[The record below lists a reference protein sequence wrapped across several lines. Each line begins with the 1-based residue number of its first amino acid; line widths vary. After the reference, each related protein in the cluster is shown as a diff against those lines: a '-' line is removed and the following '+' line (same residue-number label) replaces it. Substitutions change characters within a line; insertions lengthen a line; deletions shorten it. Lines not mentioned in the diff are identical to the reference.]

1 MSIVATEDMNY
12 LAQQQSGKINMI
24 LAGMTA
30 LMNDI
35 EGKASAMESQNWFQR
50 MAKTIA
56 GKNKLTLAEIRQNH
70 EKMNVYLSEAIAEL
84 YNRNCID
91 HNVMMSLGV
100 QINELYA
107 DHTQLK
113 QMLGAFV
120 GKLNEKID
128 SVDNF
133 HMLVTEID
141 HGVYSQVPPIV
152 AVCQVMSQFDNRI
165 LEDNRKLDIISRS
178 LYAQNILNGNQIK
191 LTEYLASILVL
202 PMEDVGQIHLE
213 LGTIRDNFMASVIL
227 GVMESYYFL
236 PDLARKMK
244 DKRVLIEEIIQAG
257 RLDASVSLSMDEI
270 YDAFLD
276 SKINVKNGLVSVRR
290 ESPINEDVTTSDI
303 RDYAEI
309 TELGCAS
316 YFNEEDYSQAVKYFS
331 IAAEGGYAE
340 AQYWLG
346 HCYYY
351 GDGVAENETE
361 GFKWF
366 MKAAQQDYPDAQL
379 CVGHC
384 YYRGDGVAENKTEGF
399 KWYMKAAQQDYPV
412 AQYFVGNC
420 YYYGDGVAENKTE
433 GFKWYMKAA
442 QQDYPNA
449 QYFVGNCYYFGD
461 GVAENKT
468 EGFKWFMKAA
478 QQDFALAQCS
488 VGCSY
493 MNGEGIAPN
502 TQEAFKWFMKA
513 AEQGGPEA
521 QYFVGDCY
529 YYGDGVAENKKEA
542 FKWFMKAAE
551 QGDPDAQYMV
561 GLLYSKGG
569 AVMLDRTEAFKW
581 FMKAAEQGNANAQ
594 LEVGK
599 CYHGG
604 SGTSQNYQKAEE
616 WLRRSASQGN
626 EEARQKMG
634 QWYHQYVF

>member
-346 HCYYY
+346 QCYY
-351 GDGVAENETE
+351 
-361 GFKWF
+361 
-366 MKAAQQDYPDAQL
+366 
-379 CVGHC
+379 C
-384 YYRGDGVAENKTEGF
+384 
-399 KWYMKAAQQDYPV
+399 
-412 AQYFVGNC
+412 
-420 YYYGDGVAENKTE
+420 
-433 GFKWYMKAA
+433 
-442 QQDYPNA
+442 
-449 QYFVGNCYYFGD
+449 GD

-478 QQDFALAQCS
+478 QQDYPDAQLY
-488 VGCSY
+488 VGH
-493 MNGEGIAPN
+493 
-502 TQEAFKWFMKA
+502 
-513 AEQGGPEA
+513 
-521 QYFVGDCY
+521 CY
-529 YYGDGVAENKKEA
+529 YRGDGVAENKKEA
-542 FKWFMKAAE
+542 FKWYMKAAE
-551 QGDPDAQYMV
+551 QGDPDAQYTV
-561 GLLYSKGG
+561 GFLYSRGG
-569 AVMLDRTEAFKW
+569 AVMLDKTEAFKW

>member
-1 MSIVATEDMNY
+1 
-12 LAQQQSGKINMI
+12 
-24 LAGMTA
+24 
-30 LMNDI
+30 MNDI

-178 LYAQNILNGNQIK
+178 LYAQNILSGNQIK

-244 DKRVLIEEIIQAG
+244 DKRVLIKEIIQAG

-309 TELGCAS
+309 TELGRAS
-316 YFNEEDYSQAVKYFS
+316 YVNEEDYSQAVKYFS

-351 GDGVAENETE
+351 GDGVAEN
-361 GFKWF
+361 
-366 MKAAQQDYPDAQL
+366 
-379 CVGHC
+379 
-384 YYRGDGVAENKTEGF
+384 KTEGF
-399 KWYMKAAQQDYPV
+399 KWYMK
-412 AQYFVGNC
+412 G
-420 YYYGDGVAENKTE
+420 
-433 GFKWYMKAA
+433 
-442 QQDYPNA
+442 
-449 QYFVGNCYYFGD
+449 
-461 GVAENKT
+461 
-468 EGFKWFMKAA
+468 A
-478 QQDFALAQCS
+478 QQDFAPAQCS

-521 QYFVGDCY
+521 QYFVGNCY

-542 FKWFMKAAE
+542 FKWYMKAAE